1 LAAITGEEDNKGW
14 GQPDLIAMGVGCTA
28 ITALVTP
35 TEIYV
40 ANAGDS

>member
-1 LAAITGEEDNKGW
+1 
-14 GQPDLIAMGVGCTA
+14 MSVGCTA

-35 TEIYV
+35 TEIYF